1 MFQILQGGKFVPDF
15 TGGKNFVPELSK
27 NEKIM
32 CFFKM
37 NFVDIWLCRKIKRMR
52 YGSK

>member
-1 MFQILQGGKFVPDF
+1 MFQILQGE
-15 TGGKNFVPELSK
+15 NFVPEFSE

-37 NFVDIWLCRKIKRMR
+37 NFVDIWLCRKIKSMR
-52 YGSK
+52 YGEKHYPP